1 MATCLKFGHVQPD
14 NAKFCGLCGSI
25 MSDGANASEVTV
37 VVDVKTIDS
46 SFALP
51 DSTPQSIIE
60 LDLISDDDTD
70 VDLGDDEAGFDSDDT
85 DLDDYDT
92 DALAWEAE
100 VGDEDD
106 EVLDVNVIAAASTG
120 TTSNTV
126 LNLASAS
133 QPAAPAPLFGVTVN
147 PGAMKV
153 LHDWA
158 ESWNELDDPY
168 VKGLTEAVDR
178 RDDLTMWASLD
189 PFEMLPLNTPSNGR
203 SILRIADI
211 AAAIR
216 NVLVFVPV
224 LFTWLAIGKAVNAF
238 GVFSDK
244 YFQGLPPGTNE
255 SLNFLTFWQN
265 PDAFMGGKIKGLLGD
280 FWRIGDIAEFDAVL
294 IGLIVFLTLVTGI
307 LKSFGE
313 SAQSKAEAIEVRDRT
328 TVALAI
334 SKELHGKRQSTPESI
349 SESLAEALNDLT
361 QAARDV
367 NEGAGRLERA
377 TVGVEALNPQIEI
390 LNSHTQ
396 QLVAQTASQV
406 TKAVNDLVASVHG
419 LNSSVAGNITNVFS
433 EAALTIE
440 EVSKQLARTNASVE
454 FGTKQLRDDLEA
466 VSQQLQAV
474 VKGGR

>member
-1 MATCLKFGHVQPD
+1 MATCIKHGHVQPD
-14 NAKFCGLCGSI
+14 HAKFCGLCGSI
-25 MSDGANASEVTV
+25 ISNNAIANETTTA
-37 VVDVKTIDS
+37 VDDETTDS
-46 SFALP
+46 SALP
-51 DSTPQSIIE
+51 GNAPQSTIE
-60 LDLISDDDTD
+60 LDLIGDDDTG
-70 VDLGDDEAGFDSDDT
+70 VDLGDDEAGIDSGDI
-85 DLDDYDT
+85 DLDGYVTADH
-92 DALAWEAE
+92 AWGAE
-100 VGDEDD
+100 VDDEDD
-106 EVLDVNVIAAASTG
+106 EVLDVDVIAAANNATTTNTG
-120 TTSNTV
+120 
-126 LNLASAS
+126 LNLISAS

-147 PGAMKV
+147 PGAMKI

-189 PFEMLPLNTPSNGR
+189 PFEILPLNTPSNAR

-244 YFQGLPPGTNE
+244 YFKGLPPGTTE

-265 PDAFMGGKIKGLLGD
+265 PDEFMGGKIKGLLGD
-280 FWRIGDIAEFDAVL
+280 FWRIGDIAEFDAIL
-294 IGLIVFLTLVTGI
+294 IGLIVFLTLVTGL

-334 SKELHGKRQSTPESI
+334 SKEMHGKRQSTPESI

-367 NEGAGRLERA
+367 NEVAGRLERA

-406 TKAVNDLVASVHG
+406 AKAVNDLVASVHG
-419 LNSSVAGNITNVFS
+419 LNSTVAGNITNVFS
-433 EAALTIE
+433 EAALTLE
-440 EVSKQLARTNASVE
+440 AVCKQLEKTNASVE
-454 FGTKQLRDDLEA
+454 FGTLQLRDDLEA
-466 VSQQLQAV
+466 VSRQLQAV
-474 VKGGR
+474 AKGGR